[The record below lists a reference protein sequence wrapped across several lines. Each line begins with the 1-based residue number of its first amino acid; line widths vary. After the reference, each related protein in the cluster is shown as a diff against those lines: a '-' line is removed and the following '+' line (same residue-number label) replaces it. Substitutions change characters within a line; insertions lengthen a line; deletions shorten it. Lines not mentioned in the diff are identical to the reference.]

1 MSRPRSMRTAGLC
14 VLACLTLAGC
24 DATRPR
30 PSPTPTDDHAF
41 PAADRPV
48 ATIVSSR
55 WSTEEARD
63 RVQEAD
69 KVMDMAEIRKGMTVA
84 DIGAGE
90 GYYTIRLAARVGADG
105 RVLAQD
111 IIPEV
116 RDGLAQRVAR
126 ERLDNVSVRL
136 GEPEDPKLPDNSFDR
151 IFMVHM
157 YHEIGAP
164 YEFLWRMRPSLR
176 PQGTVVVV
184 DANRET
190 QNHGTPPELLK
201 CEMAAVGYTLVTMHD
216 MPSAG
221 GYLAM
226 FRAAGPRPE
235 PRAIR
240 PCKNPGLT
248 KSAPKGLVKGH
259 KPA

>member
-1 MSRPRSMRTAGLC
+1 MKRAGALLLLTAF
-14 VLACLTLAGC
+14 ALTGC
-24 DATRPR
+24 DATKPR
-30 PSPTPTDDHAF
+30 PTPTPTDDHDF
-41 PAADRPV
+41 PAADRRV
-48 ATIVSSR
+48 ATIVSAR

-63 RVQEAD
+63 RVNEAD
-69 KVMDMAEIRKGMTVA
+69 KVMDLAEIKPGMTVA

-90 GYYTIRLAARVGADG
+90 GYYTIRLAARVGKDG
-105 RVLAQD
+105 RVLAED

-157 YHEIGAP
+157 YHEIEEP

-176 PQGTVVVV
+176 PNGTVVVV

-190 QNHGTPPELLK
+190 QNHGTPPDLLK
-201 CEMAAVGYTLVTMHD
+201 CEMAAVGYKLVTMRD

-226 FRAAGPRPE
+226 FRAEGPRPE
-235 PRAIR
+235 PSAIPACR
-240 PCKNPGLT
+240 NRGLPTPGAT
-248 KSAPKGLVKGH
+248 ATPASRTGH
-259 KPA
+259 KAI

>member
-1 MSRPRSMRTAGLC
+1 MAGLALISL
-14 VLACLTLAGC
+14 LALAGC

-30 PSPTPTDDHAF
+30 PTPTPTDDHDF

-55 WSTEEARD
+55 WSTEETRD
-63 RVQEAD
+63 RLNEAE
-69 KVMDMAEIRKGMTVA
+69 KVMDLAEIRPGMTVA

-90 GYYTIRLAARVGADG
+90 GYYTIRLAARVGKDG

-111 IIPEV
+111 IIPQV

-136 GEPEDPKLPDNSFDR
+136 GEPEDPKLPANSFDR
-151 IFMVHM
+151 ILMVHM
-157 YHEIGAP
+157 YHEIEAP

-176 PQGTVVVV
+176 AGGTVVVV

-190 QNHGTPPELLK
+190 RNHGTPPDLLK
-201 CEMAAVGYTLVTMHD
+201 CEMTAVGYALVTMRD

-226 FRAAGPRPE
+226 FRAQGPRPE
-235 PRAIR
+235 PAAIR
-240 PCKNPGLT
+240 ACRNPGVT
-248 KSAPKGLVKGH
+248 APAAAPRTPHAPAKGDA
-259 KPA
+259 P